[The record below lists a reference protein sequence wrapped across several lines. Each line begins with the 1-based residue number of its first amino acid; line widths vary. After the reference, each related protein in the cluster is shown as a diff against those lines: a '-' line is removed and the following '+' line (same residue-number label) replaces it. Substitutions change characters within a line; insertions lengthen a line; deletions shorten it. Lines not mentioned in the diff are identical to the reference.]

1 MKEEEIDHEFQIDFE
16 ENQSSSDIQINEYD
30 LTSTPND
37 FNILTINSFLDSGAI
52 IIPGF
57 QRNYVWDIKRA
68 SKLIESIILG
78 LPVPQIFLYEE
89 SRNKFLVID
98 GQQRLMT
105 IYYFIKQRFPRKE
118 KRTELRKIYI
128 ENNGIPEEIIHDD
141 TYFSNFKLSLSKKSN
156 GEENIFSKLSYKTL
170 GEYKTQFELRPL
182 RNIIVRQNYPT
193 NDSSSVYEIFNRLN
207 SGGMNL
213 RPQEIRGS
221 LFHSEYMTFVNNA
234 NLYENW
240 RRLIK
245 SPNPDLHMK
254 DVELLFRCLAFMK
267 DGDNYTPSLAK
278 FLNNFAQEAKEF
290 NKSEVDNI
298 KTILNATLEILNQF
312 NIDLY
317 FNEKTGRI
325 NTLLLESIF
334 YFVGRRYFD
343 SKIYDT
349 IALKENNI
357 KTLIIDTEFIDSSS
371 EGTTNSDK
379 VKNRFIRTLEILGDE
394 QTN

>member
-1 MKEEEIDHEFQIDFE
+1 MQEELEQEQTFEIDHE
-16 ENQSSSDIQINEYD
+16 ENQTNSDIQINEYD

-128 ENNGIPEEIIHDD
+128 ENDGIPDEILHNDE
-141 TYFSNFKLSLSKKSN
+141 YFSNFRLSLPKKSN
-156 GEENIFSKLSYKTL
+156 GQDNIFNKLSYKSL
-170 GEYKTQFELRPL
+170 GDYKTQFDLRPL

-193 NDSSSVYEIFNRLN
+193 DDSSSVYEIFNRLN

-221 LFHSEYMTFVNNA
+221 LYHSDFMTFVNNL
-234 NLYENW
+234 NLNENW
-240 RRLIK
+240 RKVIK

-254 DVELLFRCLAFMK
+254 DVELLFRCLSFMIN
-267 DGDNYTPSLAK
+267 GENYTPSLAK
-278 FLNNFAQEAKEF
+278 FLNNFAQEAKSF
-290 NKSEVDNI
+290 NSSKVNNVR
-298 KTILNATLEILNQF
+298 ILSNNLIEKLSSYNSDI
-312 NIDLY
+312 Y
-317 FNEKTGRI
+317 FNDKTGRI

-334 YFVGRRYFD
+334 YFIGRKYFD
-343 SKIYDT
+343 QSQFEDLSIN
-349 IALKENNI
+349 IENIERLK
-357 KTLIIDTEFIDSSS
+357 TDSEFLESIS
-371 EGTTNSDK
+371 EGTTNTEK
-379 VKNRFIRTLEILGDE
+379 VKIRFRRAMEILDNE
-394 QTN
+394 

>member
-1 MKEEEIDHEFQIDFE
+1 MQEELEQEQTFEIDHE
-16 ENQSSSDIQINEYD
+16 ENQTNSDIQINEYD

-128 ENNGIPEEIIHDD
+128 ENDGIPDEILHNDE
-141 TYFSNFKLSLSKKSN
+141 YFSNFRLSLPKKSN
-156 GEENIFSKLSYKTL
+156 GQDNIFNKLSYKSL
-170 GEYKTQFELRPL
+170 GDYKTQFDLRPL

-193 NDSSSVYEIFNRLN
+193 DDSSSVYEIFNRLN

-221 LFHSEYMTFVNNA
+221 LYHSDFMTFVNNL
-234 NLYENW
+234 NLNENW
-240 RRLIK
+240 RKVIK

-254 DVELLFRCLAFMK
+254 DVELLFRCLSFMIN
-267 DGDNYTPSLAK
+267 GENYTPSLAK
-278 FLNNFAQEAKEF
+278 FLNNFAQEAKSF
-290 NKSEVDNI
+290 NSNKVNNVR
-298 KTILNATLEILNQF
+298 ILSNNLIEKLCSYNSDI
-312 NIDLY
+312 Y
-317 FNEKTGRI
+317 FNDKTGRI

-334 YFVGRRYFD
+334 YFIGRKYFD
-343 SKIYDT
+343 QSQFEDLSIN
-349 IALKENNI
+349 IENIERLK
-357 KTLIIDTEFIDSSS
+357 TDSEFLESIS
-371 EGTTNSDK
+371 EGTTNTEK
-379 VKNRFIRTLEILGDE
+379 VKIRFRRAMEILDNE
-394 QTN
+394 

>member
-1 MKEEEIDHEFQIDFE
+1 MQEELEQEQTFEIDHE
-16 ENQSSSDIQINEYD
+16 ENQTNSDIQINEYD

-128 ENNGIPEEIIHDD
+128 ENDGIPDEILHNDE
-141 TYFSNFKLSLSKKSN
+141 YFSNFRLLLPKKSN
-156 GEENIFSKLSYKTL
+156 GQDNIFNKLSYKSL
-170 GEYKTQFELRPL
+170 GDYKTQFDLRPL

-193 NDSSSVYEIFNRLN
+193 DDSSSVYEIFNRLN

-221 LFHSEYMTFVNNA
+221 LYHSDFMTFVNNL
-234 NLYENW
+234 NLNENW
-240 RRLIK
+240 RKVIK

-254 DVELLFRCLAFMK
+254 DVELLFRCLSFMIN
-267 DGDNYTPSLAK
+267 GENYTPSLAK
-278 FLNNFAQEAKEF
+278 FLNNFAQEAKSF
-290 NKSEVDNI
+290 NSNKVNNVR
-298 KTILNATLEILNQF
+298 ILSNNLIEKLSSYNSDI
-312 NIDLY
+312 Y
-317 FNEKTGRI
+317 FNDKTGRI

-334 YFVGRRYFD
+334 YFIGRKYFD
-343 SKIYDT
+343 QSQFEDLSIN
-349 IALKENNI
+349 IENIERLK
-357 KTLIIDTEFIDSSS
+357 TDSEFLESIS
-371 EGTTNSDK
+371 EGTTNTEK
-379 VKNRFIRTLEILGDE
+379 VKIRFRRAMEILDNE
-394 QTN
+394 

>member
-1 MKEEEIDHEFQIDFE
+1 MQEELEQEQTFEIDHE
-16 ENQSSSDIQINEYD
+16 ENQINSDIQINEYD

-128 ENNGIPEEIIHDD
+128 ENDSIPDEKLHNDE
-141 TYFSNFKLSLSKKSN
+141 YFSNFRLSLPKKSN
-156 GEENIFSKLSYKTL
+156 GQDNIFNKLSYKSL
-170 GEYKTQFELRPL
+170 GDYKTQFDLRPL

-193 NDSSSVYEIFNRLN
+193 DDSSSVYEIFNRLN

-221 LFHSEYMTFVNNA
+221 LYHSDFMTFVNNL
-234 NLYENW
+234 NLNENW
-240 RRLIK
+240 RKVIK

-254 DVELLFRCLAFMK
+254 DVELLFRCLSFMIN
-267 DGDNYTPSLAK
+267 GENYTPSLAK
-278 FLNNFAQEAKEF
+278 FLNNFAQEAKSF
-290 NKSEVDNI
+290 NSNKINNVR
-298 KTILNATLEILNQF
+298 ILSNNLIEKLSSYNSDI
-312 NIDLY
+312 Y
-317 FNEKTGRI
+317 FNDKTGRI

-334 YFVGRRYFD
+334 YFIGRKYFD
-343 SKIYDT
+343 QSQFEDLSIN
-349 IALKENNI
+349 IENIERLK
-357 KTLIIDTEFIDSSS
+357 TDSEFLESIS
-371 EGTTNSDK
+371 EGTTNTEK
-379 VKNRFIRTLEILGDE
+379 VKIRFRRAMEILDNE
-394 QTN
+394 

>member
-1 MKEEEIDHEFQIDFE
+1 MQEELEQEQTFEIDHE
-16 ENQSSSDIQINEYD
+16 ENQTNSDIQINEYD

-128 ENNGIPEEIIHDD
+128 ENDGIPDEILHNDE
-141 TYFSNFKLSLSKKSN
+141 YFSNFRLSLPKKSN
-156 GEENIFSKLSYKTL
+156 GQDNIFNKLSYKSL
-170 GEYKTQFELRPL
+170 GDYKTQFDLRPL

-193 NDSSSVYEIFNRLN
+193 DDSSSVYEIFNRLN

-221 LFHSEYMTFVNNA
+221 LYHSDFMTFVNNL
-234 NLYENW
+234 NLNENW
-240 RRLIK
+240 RKVIK

-254 DVELLFRCLAFMK
+254 DVELLFRCLSFMIN
-267 DGDNYTPSLAK
+267 GENYTPSLAK
-278 FLNNFAQEAKEF
+278 FLNNFAQEAKSF
-290 NKSEVDNI
+290 NSNKVNNVR
-298 KTILNATLEILNQF
+298 ILSNNLIEKLSSYNSDI
-312 NIDLY
+312 Y
-317 FNEKTGRI
+317 FNDKTGRI

-334 YFVGRRYFD
+334 YFIGRKYFD
-343 SKIYDT
+343 QSQFEDLSIN
-349 IALKENNI
+349 IENIERLK
-357 KTLIIDTEFIDSSS
+357 TDSEFLESIS
-371 EGTTNSDK
+371 EGTTNTEK
-379 VKNRFIRTLEILGDE
+379 VKIRFRRAMEILDNE
-394 QTN
+394 

>member
-1 MKEEEIDHEFQIDFE
+1 MEEEQIEQIFEIDNE
-16 ENQSSSDIQINEYD
+16 ESQNSSDIQINEYD

-89 SRNKFLVID
+89 SRNRFLVID

-105 IYYFIKQRFPRKE
+105 IYYFIKQRFPKKE

-128 ENNGIPEEIIHDD
+128 ENDGIPDEILYNDEF
-141 TYFSNFKLSLSKKSN
+141 FSNFRLSLAKKSN
-156 GEENIFSKLSYKTL
+156 GEENIFSKLSYKSL

-193 NDSSSVYEIFNRLN
+193 DDSSSVYEIFNRLN

-221 LFHSEYMTFVNNA
+221 LYHSEYMTFVNNS
-234 NLYENW
+234 NLNKNW
-240 RRLIK
+240 RTVIK
-245 SPNPDLHMK
+245 SRNPDLHMK
-254 DVELLFRCLAFMK
+254 DVELLFRCLSFMVN
-267 DGDNYTPSLAK
+267 GDKYTPSLAK
-278 FLNNFAQEAKEF
+278 FLNNCANEAKSYDTL
-290 NKSEVDNI
+290 KVDNI
-298 KTILNATLEILNQF
+298 KLTF
-312 NIDLY
+312 NSLINKLSEYNSDVY
-317 FNEKTGRI
+317 FNDKTGRI

-334 YFVGRRYFD
+334 YFVGRKYFD
-343 SKIYDT
+343 KSIFEDFT
-349 IALKENNI
+349 INFEDIQALKS
-357 KTLIIDTEFIDSSS
+357 DSEFIESIS

-379 VKNRFIRTLEILGDE
+379 VKNRFKRSIELLDNE
-394 QTN
+394 

>member
-1 MKEEEIDHEFQIDFE
+1 MQEELEQEQTFEIDHE
-16 ENQSSSDIQINEYD
+16 ENQTNSDIQINEYD

-128 ENNGIPEEIIHDD
+128 ENDGIPDEILHNDE
-141 TYFSNFKLSLSKKSN
+141 YFSNFRLSLPKKSN
-156 GEENIFSKLSYKTL
+156 GQDNIFNKLSYKSL
-170 GEYKTQFELRPL
+170 GDYKTQFDLRPL

-193 NDSSSVYEIFNRLN
+193 DDSSSVYEIFNRLN

-221 LFHSEYMTFVNNA
+221 LYHSDFMTFVNNL
-234 NLYENW
+234 NLNENW
-240 RRLIK
+240 RKVIK

-254 DVELLFRCLAFMK
+254 DVELLFRCLSFMIN
-267 DGDNYTPSLAK
+267 GENYTPSLAK
-278 FLNNFAQEAKEF
+278 FLNNFAQEAKSF
-290 NKSEVDNI
+290 NSNKVNNI
-298 KTILNATLEILNQF
+298 RILSNNLIEKLSSYNSDI
-312 NIDLY
+312 Y
-317 FNEKTGRI
+317 FNDKTGRI

-334 YFVGRRYFD
+334 YFIGRKYFD
-343 SKIYDT
+343 QSQFEDLSIN
-349 IALKENNI
+349 IENIERLK
-357 KTLIIDTEFIDSSS
+357 TDSEFLESIS
-371 EGTTNSDK
+371 EGTTNTEK
-379 VKNRFIRTLEILGDE
+379 VKIRFRRAMEILDNE
-394 QTN
+394 